1 MERKPWSSPSPAPA
15 SPTQPVR
22 AALAQSEPLARLLE
36 RVAESN
42 RCLEIVRAQLPPALR
57 AQVRPGPLDERGW
70 ALLVPNAAVAAK
82 LRQSLP
88 LLLQA
93 LQQAGRAP
101 CEIRIRILPPT
112 G

>member
-36 RVAESN
+36 RVTESN